1 MDQTSNSKL
10 TQPIEVPSYLKISK
24 VIVYFIYAWVIF
36 GVVVLGLRI
45 FLLATSANPSSG
57 FVEFIYNTSFDYLAP
72 FRGIF
77 PPKTV
82 GQTGYLDVASI
93 FAMIMYML
101 FGWGIASLIEYI
113 QSKIDIIKGNER
125 DRQAKLE
132 RLTPRPQPKPRS

>member
-36 GVVVLGLRI
+36 GIVVLGLRI
-45 FLLATSANPSSG
+45 FLLAASANPTSG
-57 FVEFIYNTSFDYLAP
+57 FVEFIYNTSADYLAP

-77 PPKTV
+77 PPKSV
-82 GQTGYLDVASI
+82 GQTGYLDVAAL
-93 FAMIMYML
+93 FAMIMYLL
-101 FGWGIASLIEYI
+101 FGWGISSLIEYI
-113 QSKIDIIKGNER
+113 QSKIDVIRGDEK

-132 RLTPRPQPKPRS
+132 RTQTRPPAKNNA